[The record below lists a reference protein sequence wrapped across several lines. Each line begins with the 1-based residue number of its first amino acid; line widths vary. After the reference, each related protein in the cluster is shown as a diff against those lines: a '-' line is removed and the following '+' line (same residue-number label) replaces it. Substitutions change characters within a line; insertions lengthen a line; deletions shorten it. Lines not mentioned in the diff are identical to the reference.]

1 MAVRIREATEEDAPF
16 VAWAQLIAAR
26 SHLPYGPWDH
36 ILGLPEDETLAFLER
51 LACTESEHWC
61 HHSRFLVAE
70 VDGTPAAALCAF
82 DPTRHGGAAL
92 DGAVVTTLQSLPRSE
107 PQGDGPDLAA
117 GLARA
122 AAVGTCMPDYADGA
136 WVVENVATRPEF
148 RGRGLVQDL
157 LGAALARGREQGFR
171 VGQIAVLVGNE
182 VARRAYLR
190 AGYAPDLEKRHP
202 AFLDALG
209 CPGIERLLRDPI

>member
-1 MAVRIREATEEDAPF
+1 VSTRIREATQADAAF
-16 VAWAQLIAAR
+16 VAWAQLVAAR

-51 LACTESEHWC
+51 LCCTEAEHWC

-82 DPTRHGGAAL
+82 DPTLHGGHSL
-92 DGAVVTTLQSLPRSE
+92 DGAVVATLQSQE
-107 PQGDGPDLAA
+107 GEVDLAA

-122 AAVGTCMPDYADGA
+122 AAVGTCMPDYAEGA

-148 RGRGLVQDL
+148 RGRGLVQVL
-157 LGAALARGREQGFR
+157 LDAALAQGRDQGFG

-190 AGYAPDLEKRHP
+190 AGYQPDLEKRHP

-209 CPGIERLLRDPI
+209 SPGMERLLRDPL